1 MGRGGLWNLSLQQ
14 AMLVSGAVVKWVAGP
29 QRRDPREPPRWL
41 FLKENGREGG
51 WGAGPRGPG
60 P

>member
-29 QRRDPREPPRWL
+29 QR
-41 FLKENGREGG
+41 
-51 WGAGPRGPG
+51 
-60 P
+60 